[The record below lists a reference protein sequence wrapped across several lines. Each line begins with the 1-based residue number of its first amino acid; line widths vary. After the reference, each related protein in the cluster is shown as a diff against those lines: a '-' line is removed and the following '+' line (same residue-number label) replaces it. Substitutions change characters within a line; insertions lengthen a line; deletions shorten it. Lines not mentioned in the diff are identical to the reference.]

1 MKLRHWI
8 TATVLLLLIALAIV
22 GFLRTGQSRPAGE
35 SEVAEKTPAKAL
47 GARNAPAAQRTWVD
61 QRPLQ
66 TARRDGALAYT
77 QEEKDL
83 ARQAE
88 KIADHEVDL
97 AFFDAFRAAQEN
109 PQALT
114 PALKQMADSKD
125 RLQQAVQEDQD
136 NVDQLKRRLST
147 ASESLKANL
156 QDQLGVA
163 QAQLELDQDERDDAA
178 EALEQAGGDPQA
190 EVQRQ
195 KQQHDDEEAYL
206 STHASAG
213 PDPVEGN
220 YQAHT
225 LLAVFRAWRA
235 LREKKA
241 KLEEALQDSVAAQA
255 SLSLQH
261 SKLTTETQK
270 ENEGRQSAKQQAK
283 GFAQSSNVS
292 NREDSKA
299 AAQSALDSLKHH
311 RLNQKNL
318 TDVGRRLQDEQ
329 ELSQVYRRW
338 IALVE
343 NRERA
348 ALHNLIEIL
357 LWILAVLL
365 LVYLAHR
372 LIDQLFGGV
381 NVENKRV
388 ETLRSV
394 IKFAAELVGAI
405 VILFIL
411 FGMPSETT
419 TILGLAGAGLTV
431 AGKDVIMAFFGWFLL
446 MGRNGIRVGD
456 WVEINGVGGEV
467 IEIGL
472 LKTVLLETG
481 NWADAGH
488 PTGRRVSFVNSFAIE
503 GHYFN
508 FSTSGQW
515 MWDELQLTIPAEQDP
530 YAVIDGLQKLVKNDT
545 EANAKK
551 AEQEWKGTTTRYH
564 VQAFSAEP
572 AINVRP
578 SGSGVEV
585 RVRYITRA
593 YERHETRKRLYEA
606 VVAMLR
612 GKGTEVE
619 PLPDSPAVT
628 LNAGKTNLK

>member
-1 MKLRHWI
+1 MKLRNWI
-8 TATVLLLLIALAIV
+8 TGVVLLLLMALAV
-22 GFLRTGQSRPAGE
+22 AGFLRTRESKPAGE
-35 SEVAEKTPAKAL
+35 SEGVGKRPAKAL
-47 GARNAPAAQRTWVD
+47 GARNAPATPHPLVD

-66 TARRDGALAYT
+66 TARRDGTLAYT
-77 QEEKDL
+77 QEERDL

-97 AFFDAFRAAQEN
+97 AFFDAFRAAQES

-114 PALKQMADSKD
+114 PALKQMADTKN

-136 NVDQLKRRLST
+136 NVDQLKRKMST
-147 ASESLKANL
+147 ASESQKDNL

-178 EALEQAGGDPQA
+178 DALEQAGGDPQA

-213 PDPVEGN
+213 PDPVEGD

-225 LLAVFRAWRA
+225 LLPVFRAWKA
-235 LREKKA
+235 LREKRA
-241 KLEEALQDSVAAQA
+241 KLEQALQESVAAQA
-255 SLSLQH
+255 SLNLQH
-261 SKLTTETQK
+261 SILTTETQK
-270 ENEGRQSAKQQAK
+270 QNEGRQSAKQQAK
-283 GFAQSSNVS
+283 GFALSSKVS

-299 AAQSALDSLKHH
+299 AAQAALDSLKHH
-311 RLNQKNL
+311 QLDQKNL
-318 TDVGRRLQDEQ
+318 TDLGRRLQDEQ
-329 ELSQVYRRW
+329 ELSQVYSRW

-343 NRERA
+343 NHERA
-348 ALHNLIEIL
+348 ALHSLIEIL
-357 LWILAVLL
+357 LWILLVALV
-365 LVYLAHR
+365 VYLAHR
-372 LIDQLFGGV
+372 VIDQLFGGMTA
-381 NVENKRV
+381 ENKRI
-388 ETLRSV
+388 ETLRTV
-394 IKFAAELVGAI
+394 IKFGAEVLGAI
-405 VILFIL
+405 VILFIV
-411 FGMPSETT
+411 FGMPSQTT
-419 TILGLAGAGLTV
+419 TVLGLAGAGLTV
-431 AGKDVIMAFFGWFLL
+431 ACKDVIMAFFGWFLL

-481 NWADAGH
+481 NWTDAGH

-515 MWDELQLTIPAEQDP
+515 MWDELQLSLPADQDP
-530 YAVIDGLQKLVKNDT
+530 YTVIDGLQKLVAKDT

-551 AEQEWKGTTTRYH
+551 AEQEWQHTTTRYH

-612 GKGTEVE
+612 GKGTEVK
-619 PLPDSPAVT
+619 PGDAT
-628 LNAGKTNLK
+628 AQGR